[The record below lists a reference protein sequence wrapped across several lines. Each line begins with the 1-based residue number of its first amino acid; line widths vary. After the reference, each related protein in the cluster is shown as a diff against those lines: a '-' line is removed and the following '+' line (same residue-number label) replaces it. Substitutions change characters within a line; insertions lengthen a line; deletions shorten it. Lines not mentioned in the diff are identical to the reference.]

1 MSTVLPEAAALPAA
15 PALPL
20 LDELLEQ
27 PAAARA
33 AIATAASA
41 GPNFLT
47 FKLVSSSR
55 LPALSACRVAQ
66 YIDTRQYFRER
77 NCLW

>member
-1 MSTVLPEAAALPAA
+1 V
-15 PALPL
+15 LPL

-41 GPNFLT
+41 EPNFVA
-47 FKLVSSSR
+47 FKSVPSSR
-55 LPALSACRVAQ
+55 
-66 YIDTRQYFRER
+66 
-77 NCLW
+77 